1 MCNVGWDPLFG
12 PKTRHYQGLE
22 EVILDIMAIS
32 GFVNIYR
39 TFQVERHRSSK
50 SLCNIGI
57 FPIRGDETR
66 LEKGIE
72 RSEATGSDFRIRKNN
87 SREGIALVS

>member
-1 MCNVGWDPLFG
+1 M
-12 PKTRHYQGLE
+12 
-22 EVILDIMAIS
+22 DIMLIS
-32 GFVNIYR
+32 GWRCMYP

-66 LEKGIE
+66 LEKGIR
-72 RSEATGSDFRIRKNN
+72 RSEATGSDFGFRTSTLEKGLHYFRNFCKRTMFTLYLI
-87 SREGIALVS
+87 IVSTMMSE